1 MAHEHLE
8 FKLTNVPGDSVGTLR
23 PLTSPATCTK
33 GCTKNATLVLNIES
47 ETQGAVY
54 DGALCD
60 GHVLAAYKAFKATG
74 LEFTGPEIVM
84 TKVVSL

>member
-8 FKLTNVPGDSVGTLR
+8 FKLTNVPGDSKGTLR
-23 PLTSPATCTK
+23 HLQFNETCK
-33 GCTKNATLVLNIES
+33 LCPKSASLSLNIES
-47 ETQGAVY
+47 PTEGAVY

-60 GHVLAAYKAFKATG
+60 GHVVQAYNAFKATG